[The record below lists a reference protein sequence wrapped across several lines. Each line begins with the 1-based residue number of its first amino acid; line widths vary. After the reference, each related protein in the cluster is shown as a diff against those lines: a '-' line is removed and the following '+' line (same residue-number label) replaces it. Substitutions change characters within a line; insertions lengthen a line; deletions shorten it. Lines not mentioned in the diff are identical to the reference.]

1 MGAYLSEPIVEKHS
15 ADEKGEHM
23 SYGASS
29 MQGWRVNQED
39 AHNHLLNFD
48 GGKSLFAVYDGH
60 GGHEVAEYCSRYLPD
75 YIKKNENYKCGNYEK
90 ALEDSFIGFDAIL
103 VDRKVVA
110 ELKVIAGSTEDEKE
124 DEEEE
129 VDHLCKEA
137 SMPIEQVIAK
147 YNGESNGDENSGEP
161 CKPLM
166 NPALAG
172 LRCTDNS
179 KPISPFLRAKSSS
192 VGEGSS
198 GLNKHIR
205 FNESGEE
212 EKEQVKTKEEINGV
226 VKGEVKE
233 NGSSSEHTPT
243 TNITTKT
250 ETKTEIVNGTSD
262 TSSEDNKAAD
272 TNSTEEKEN
281 KDTNGVVSASIKQ
294 SGTEMI
300 VTDIKGKGKGK
311 GKGKSSMVKS
321 SSMIIEASGEDI
333 LNTQNNKEK
342 KKRTAKEIYD
352 SLQKEHPESDDEV
365 SEDSEDQEFGAE
377 SDDSDSDD
385 EEGEEDLEEE
395 DDEEEEEDSEM
406 EDEEDEEG
414 VIEADFTEEPGNDS
428 GCTAVVAMIA
438 GSKLYVA
445 NAGDSRCVV
454 CRDGKAY
461 EMSFDHKPEDEI
473 ELNRIHEAGGKV
485 TPDGRVNGGLN
496 LSRAIGDHAYKQNK
510 TKALKDQMISS
521 QPDIKVLD
529 LDPAKDSWMILAC
542 DGIWNFMTSEEV
554 VEFINPKMEKT
565 PEDKLSG
572 ICEELFDACLA
583 PTTEGDGTG
592 CDNMTAVIIK
602 FKPSLATCKDVIQTN
617 GEPASSSSGSSLSTS
632 TQGPQASATSS
643 GSSSGTSSKTSA
655 EAADSSSQDEANSSQ
670 EETAEPKPKRVK
682 LDN

>member
-1 MGAYLSEPIVEKHS
+1 
-15 ADEKGEHM
+15 M

-39 AHNHLLNFD
+39 AHNHILSFD

-60 GGHEVAEYCSRYLPD
+60 GGHEVAEYCSKYLPD
-75 YIKKNENYKCGNYEK
+75 YIKKNENYKTGNYEK
-90 ALEDSFIGFDAIL
+90 ALEDCFINFDATL

-110 ELKVIAGSTEDEKE
+110 ELKVIAGSVEEDKE

-147 YNGESNGDENSGEP
+147 YNGEMNGDDSSETSGEP
-161 CKPLM
+161 CKPLS
-166 NPALAG
+166 NPLLAG
-172 LRCTDNS
+172 LRGADKN
-179 KPISPFLRAKSSS
+179 KPISPFLRAKSTS

-212 EKEQVKTKEEINGV
+212 LKDEVETKEENGAG
-226 VKGEVKE
+226 VKNGDVKE
-233 NGSSSEHTPT
+233 NGSSTEHSATA
-243 TNITTKT
+243 KS
-250 ETKTEIVNGTSD
+250 ETKTELVNGKTEA
-262 TSSEDNKAAD
+262 SSEESKEVNGKTEAASEESKEEVNTD
-272 TNSTEEKEN
+272 EKEN
-281 KDTNGVVSASIKQ
+281 KDTNGVVSASINQ
-294 SGTEMI
+294 TVTENI

-311 GKGKSSMVKS
+311 GKGKSSQIKS
-321 SSMIIEASGEDI
+321 SSMIIDVTEQEVLEHMAKK
-333 LNTQNNKEK
+333 KE
-342 KKRTAKEIYD
+342 KRTAMEIYS
-352 SLQKEHPESDDEV
+352 SLQKASPESDDEV
-365 SEDSEDQEFGAE
+365 SEDSEDEEFGA
-377 SDDSDSDD
+377 DSDSDSD
-385 EEGEEDLEEE
+385 EDGEGEELEEDLE
-395 DDEEEEEDSEM
+395 DEEEEEDSEM
-406 EDEEDEEG
+406 EEEDEEG

-428 GCTAVVAMIA
+428 GCTAVLALLA

-473 ELNRIHEAGGKV
+473 ELNRIQTAGGKV

-510 TKALKDQMISS
+510 TLPLKDQMISS

-529 LDPAKDSWMILAC
+529 LDLTKDSWMILAC

-554 VEFINPKMEKT
+554 VEYVNEKIKDC
-565 PEDKLSG
+565 PADKLSK
-572 ICEELFDACLA
+572 ICEELFDTCLA

-602 FKPSLATCKDVIQTN
+602 FNSSLADVKDIIAT
-617 GEPASSSSGSSLSTS
+617 PATSSSSSS
-632 TQGPQASATSS
+632 AD
-643 GSSSGTSSKTSA
+643 SSSKGPTTASSTLDTTKNLKAA
-655 EAADSSSQDEANSSQ
+655 EAADSSSQEETSQDEA
-670 EETAEPKPKRVK
+670 AEPKAKRVK
-682 LDN
+682 LDTASVGDA